1 MRIKKR
7 IRKSYRQN
15 IFVVL
20 LCIVVIGG
28 AAVFTCIFFTDQIR
42 YYYVSQLNEANY
54 VIEQNQKVIY
64 VASTDIMPGDYI
76 TKENIERISVFTSQ
90 SEKVFI
96 SQDDIGKLA
105 LINIPEGTHITN
117 MMLTENVVASQVR
130 EVAYNMIHISSNIWS
145 NDTVDLRISYPNG
158 ETYIVLSKKIV
169 QKLDTDTS
177 TCIFWL
183 DEEELLRMSAA
194 IVDAG
199 LYSGTKLY
207 LTKYIEPNIQGA
219 SIVNYTP
226 SLSILT
232 LIENDPNIVDRC
244 SQKLNKD
251 LRKALENRLADNME
265 LDVSEISWD
274 INSNLFTFSDD
285 TKKNNTNS
293 LEKVNE
299 ERGISNEMEDKEIES
314 DYLIYI
320 QEERAKEGEIEYGE

>member
-42 YYYVSQLNEANY
+42 YYYVSQLNEANC

-274 INSNLFTFSDD
+274 INSNLFTISDD

-293 LEKVNE
+293 IEKVNE
-299 ERGISNEMEDKEIES
+299 EREISNDMEDKEIES

>member
-274 INSNLFTFSDD
+274 INSNLFTISDD

-293 LEKVNE
+293 IEKVNE
-299 ERGISNEMEDKEIES
+299 EREISNDMEDKEIES

>member
-42 YYYVSQLNEANY
+42 YYYVAQLNEANC

-274 INSNLFTFSDD
+274 INSNLFTISDD

-293 LEKVNE
+293 IEKVNE
-299 ERGISNEMEDKEIES
+299 EREISNDMEDKEIES